1 MVKTCIF
8 ENCKIIPSFNL
19 EHEKTPLFCLEHK
32 LENMVDVKH
41 KTCIFE
47 NCKIRPIF
55 NYENEKTTLF
65 CSKHKLENMV
75 DVKNKTCIFENC
87 KKKPSF
93 NLEHEKTPL
102 FCLEHKKENMIN
114 VISKTCIFENCK
126 KRPTFN
132 YENEKQAIYCCQ
144 HKKENMINIIS
155 KTCIFEN
162 CKKRPTFNYENEKQ
176 AIYCSQHKLENM
188 VDIKH
193 KRCKTHLCDIRPS
206 VKYDGYCLRCYM
218 FMFPD
223 KPISRNYKT
232 KEQSVLEFV
241 KNNFGLDKT
250 IIADKKISGGCSK
263 KRPDILIDLGF
274 QVLII
279 EIDENQ
285 HNSYDCSCENK
296 RIMELSQD
304 ICFRSIIFIRFN
316 PDDYKD
322 KNNKLIKS
330 CWCLNKSGICV
341 VKKQKINEWNKR
353 LENLKE
359 TIKYWLN
366 NKTSKTI
373 EIIQLFYDMN

>member
-1 MVKTCIF
+1 MVKYCSF
-8 ENCKIIPSFNL
+8 ENCKIIPSFNY
-19 EHEKTPLFCLEHK
+19 ENEKTTLFCSKHKLKNMVDVKHKTCIFENCKKRPHFNCENEKTALFCSKHK

-47 NCKIRPIF
+47 NCKTIP
-55 NYENEKTTLF
+55 N
-65 CSKHKLENMV
+65 
-75 DVKNKTCIFENC
+75 
-87 KKKPSF
+87 
-93 NLEHEKTPL
+93 
-102 FCLEHKKENMIN
+102 
-114 VISKTCIFENCK
+114 
-126 KRPTFN
+126 
-132 YENEKQAIYCCQ
+132 
-144 HKKENMINIIS
+144 
-155 KTCIFEN
+155 
-162 CKKRPTFNYENEKQ
+162 FNYENEKQ
-176 AIYCSQHKLENM
+176 AIYCSKHKKENMINIKHKTCIFENCKILPIFNYENETTALFCSEHKLENM
-188 VDIKH
+188 IDIKH

-206 VKYDGYCLRCYM
+206 EKYDGFCLRCYM

-223 KPISRNYKT
+223 KQISRNYKT

-304 ICFRSIIFIRFN
+304 IGHRPIIFIRFN
-316 PDDYKD
+316 PDDYKG

-330 CWCLNKSGICV
+330 CWCSNNSGICV
-341 VKKQKINEWNKR
+341 VKKQKINEWNER
-353 LENLKE
+353 LEILKQ
-359 TIKYWLN
+359 TIEYWLN
-366 NKTSKTI
+366 NKTDKTI
-373 EIIQLFYDMN
+373 EIIQLFYDLN

>member
-8 ENCKIIPSFNL
+8 ENCKKIPSFNY
-19 EHEKTPLFCLEHK
+19 ENEKQAIYCSEHK
-32 LENMVDVKH
+32 KENMIDVKH

-47 NCKIRPIF
+47 NCKKIPSFNYENEKQAIYCSEHKKENMIDVKHKTCIFENCKKIPIF
-55 NYENEKTTLF
+55 NYENEKQGIYCF
-65 CSKHKLENMV
+65 QHKKENMI

-87 KKKPSF
+87 KKIP
-93 NLEHEKTPL
+93 
-102 FCLEHKKENMIN
+102 I
-114 VISKTCIFENCK
+114 
-126 KRPTFN
+126 FN
-132 YENEKQAIYCCQ
+132 YENEKQGIYCFQ
-144 HKKENMINIIS
+144 HKKENMIDVKN
-155 KTCIFEN
+155 KT
-162 CKKRPTFNYENEKQ
+162 
-176 AIYCSQHKLENM
+176 
-188 VDIKH
+188 
-193 KRCKTHLCDIRPS
+193 CKTHLCFLRVED
-206 VKYDGYCLRCYM
+206 KYEGYCLRCYM
-218 FMFPD
+218 FVFPN
-223 KPISRNYKT
+223 KTVSRNYKT

-250 IIADKKISGGCSK
+250 IIADKKIKDGCSK

-285 HNSYDCSCENK
+285 HNSYYFSCENK

-304 ICFRSIIFIRFN
+304 IGHRPIIFIRFN

-353 LENLKE
+353 LEILKE
-359 TIKYWLN
+359 TIEYWLN
-366 NKTSKTI
+366 NKTDKTI
-373 EIIQLFYDMN
+373 EIIQLFYDFYFGGLDN